1 MAKKFAG
8 FTDDQAM
15 VLLNKVGFTGQSMQ
29 SDEVNAF
36 LASNPS
42 AQAKLGKY
50 ADAAQKRLDMLT
62 KPTTG
67 YAEGGLQT
75 AGSMLGSF
83 FGAGTG
89 VDALPLGLAVQS
101 KGPTPGGPL
110 VPMPPWVTPPP
121 PGAAQTQALQTL
133 TNPATGETYQAP
145 TGGYSVNT
153 SAIAKPQGV
162 FQDPNAM
169 ATALTT
175 PGKLIL
181 DERYVDNFPN
191 NVMPL
196 PNNVQRAMPQVGQ
209 ATQQTYLD
217 RKSVV

>member
-67 YAEGGLQT
+67 YAVGGLQT
-75 AGSMLGSF
+75 C
-83 FGAGTG
+83 
-89 VDALPLGLAVQS
+89 
-101 KGPTPGGPL
+101 
-110 VPMPPWVTPPP
+110 
-121 PGAAQTQALQTL
+121 
-133 TNPATGETYQAP
+133 
-145 TGGYSVNT
+145 
-153 SAIAKPQGV
+153 
-162 FQDPNAM
+162 
-169 ATALTT
+169 
-175 PGKLIL
+175 
-181 DERYVDNFPN
+181 R
-191 NVMPL
+191 
-196 PNNVQRAMPQVGQ
+196 
-209 ATQQTYLD
+209 
-217 RKSVV
+217 